1 MANKIVYKWCPN
13 RKLHSPPQF
22 GKIKNKSAQV
32 EWLFAGYGAMERL
45 NQKYILSENICTL
58 QTVLSKATL
67 Y

>member
-1 MANKIVYKWCPN
+1 VSKHKT
-13 RKLHSPPQF
+13 SPPF

-32 EWLFAGYGAMERL
+32 EWLAASYGARERL

-58 QTVLSKATL
+58 QTVLSKTTL